1 MWKPLAVALTM
12 FAAPALA
19 APPEVVVTIQ
29 PLHSLVAGVMHGVGA
44 PRLLVQGGA
53 SPHDFALK
61 PSDAR
66 LLSGAGLVVLADEG
80 LESFLAKP
88 LKTIAGKAEVIE
100 MSALPGMTLLPRREG
115 GVWEEEEEEEEHGH
129 GHDHEDGHKHGHADQ
144 DPHLWLDPANAMAL
158 VKAVAETLGRMD
170 PANAGAYA
178 ASAARLTAELQA
190 LDGRLRERLAPVAGS
205 PYVVFHDA
213 YQYVEHRYGLAPAGA
228 VTLDPEHPPSAKRLA
243 GLRDRLKAANVRC
256 VFREPQ
262 FPAAVVGRLADSA
275 GARVAVL
282 DPLGTGAY
290 TPMMEALAGNLAQ
303 CLSGK

>member
-29 PLHSLVAGVMHGVGA
+29 PLHSLVAGVMHGVGE

-66 LLSGAGLVVLADEG
+66 LLSGAALVVLADEG
-80 LESFLAKP
+80 LEGFLAKP

-115 GVWEEEEEEEEHGH
+115 GVWEEDEHG
-129 GHDHEDGHKHGHADQ
+129 GHDHRHDGH
-144 DPHLWLDPANAMAL
+144 DPHVWLDPANAMVL
-158 VKAVAETLGRMD
+158 VKAVAEKLAAMD
-170 PANAGAYA
+170 PANAATYRGN
-178 ASAARLTAELQA
+178 AEKHLVS
-190 LDGRLRERLAPVAGS
+190 LDGIDLALRDRLKLVS
-205 PYVVFHDA
+205 DVPYVVFHDA
-213 YQYVEHRYGLAPAGA
+213 YQYLEHRYGLSPAGS
-228 VTLDPEHPPSAKRLA
+228 VTVDPERPPSAKRMA
-243 GLRDRLKAANVRC
+243 KLRDRLKAANVRC

-262 FPAAVVGRLADSA
+262 FPAAVVDRLADSA

-290 TPMMEALAGNLAQ
+290 ASMMEALSGNLAQ